1 MIKESCKDKTFRIIV
16 TVILCIF
23 AGISIVPLLTVV
35 AMSFSSKAAS
45 DMNIVNLWPVDF
57 TLSSWYYI
65 LSRADIW
72 NHLH

>member
-45 DMNIVNLWPVDF
+45 DMNIGKRRITPRIPCSPQLCHN
-57 TLSSWYYI
+57 
-65 LSRADIW
+65 
-72 NHLH
+72 